1 MFWHKPPIFEADNFY
16 GNPVNH
22 WAPQNIVSIMLLC
35 IPGEREIG
43 GPINL
48 QRALHKDDWPA

>member
-35 IPGEREIG
+35 IPGERDIG
-43 GPINL
+43 GPIL
-48 QRALHKDDWPA
+48 LERVQHKDDWPI